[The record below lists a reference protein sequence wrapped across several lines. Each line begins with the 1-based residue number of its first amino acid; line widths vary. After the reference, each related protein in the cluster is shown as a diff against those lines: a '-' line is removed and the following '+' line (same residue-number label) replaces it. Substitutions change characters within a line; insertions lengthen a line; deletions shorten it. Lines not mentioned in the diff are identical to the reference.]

1 MNPLA
6 LLFNRTLPEP
16 TPEQQLATK
25 LAERKAIRLAEQKRA
40 TDAYWK
46 AERRRHANDP
56 LLRRAAGLTGQSP
69 TSPEGHCP
77 VSVLPGFE

>member
-6 LLFNRTLPEP
+6 LLFIKTLPEP
-16 TPEQQLATK
+16 TPEEQLATK

-56 LLRRAAGLTGQSP
+56 LIRRGTERTPAT
-69 TSPEGHCP
+69 TSLEGHCP
-77 VSVLPGFE
+77 NSALPGFDA